1 MLELEED
8 IYIYTHAC
16 IYMYMICICM
26 YIVCDMNVIY
36 ILV

>member
-8 IYIYTHAC
+8 IYIHAC
-16 IYMYMICICM
+16 MYIYVYDM